1 MKRSFILV
9 LAFVS
14 ISLYSKAQGKFDLH
28 VGGSFPMGDFK
39 SKDSETGGGASSGL
53 NIGLKYLY
61 PVSSCDGLSITGGID
76 WHYNGINQSIKDDL
90 RALVTSAGYTNLS
103 LDYFSYINV
112 PVLVGLNYQIP
123 VNKTFGIFG
132 DAGLGINYSKVT
144 DLNMRFSFQG
154 TNATVTETFDPSI
167 KMAFQ
172 VGAGLLIQKQ
182 YTIGLHYNILGSYA
196 YNGKMTATMSGQSQT
211 SDITPTG
218 KISVNILD
226 LTVGILF

>member
-1 MKRSFILV
+1 MKRNLILV
-9 LAFVS
+9 FVLVS
-14 ISLYSKAQGKFDLH
+14 FSLYTKAQGKFDLH
-28 VGGSFPMGDFK
+28 VGGSFPTGDFK
-39 SKDSETGGGASSGL
+39 SVDSETGGGASTGL
-53 NIGLKYLY
+53 DIGLKYLY
-61 PVSSCDGLSITGGID
+61 PVSSSDGLSLTGGID
-76 WHYNGINQSIKDDL
+76 WHYNGINQTIKDDF
-90 RALVTSAGYTNLS
+90 RAQATASGYTNVS
-103 LDYFSYINV
+103 IDYFSYINV
-112 PVLVGLNYQIP
+112 PVLVGLNYQLP
-123 VNKTFGIFG
+123 VNKTFAIFG

-144 DLNMRFSFQG
+144 DLTMRFSVQG
-154 TNATVTETFDPSI
+154 TNATATETFDSSI